1 MTTTHVQMSRVAL
14 LVSMVAKTMP
24 IGAAAK
30 RCGIPDRVAVEVICQ
45 HGGADLAK
53 LARWAE
59 EYERRL
65 RGEGGKAK
73 GAEVI
78 EVVRGVPVKVVRE
91 VRVKAPV
98 EVPVE
103 RVAEKEVRVPV
114 EVATDYLDH
123 PSPLVSGC
131 AKGIADQ
138 YRRLERLVVMYDQV
152 QAEVEQERQQ
162 RLAAKELS
170 TGATAAEEVQAE
182 PVKLTRTARRRDSAT
197 ATPKAHKPWTAK
209 EDAVVMVEGM
219 SASEAGKAIGRTS
232 QAVYSRRAQLRKDA
246 A

>member
-1 MTTTHVQMSRVAL
+1 MTTTNVQMSRVAL

-30 RCGIPDRVAVEVICQ
+30 RCGIPDRVAVEVIRQ
-45 HGGADLAK
+45 HGGADRAK

-65 RGEGGKAK
+65 HGEGGKAK

-91 VRVKAPV
+91 VPV

-103 RVAEKEVRVPV
+103 RVVETEVRVPV

-162 RLAAKELS
+162 RLAAEELS
-170 TGATAAEEVQAE
+170 TGATAAEEVQSG

-197 ATPKAHKPWTAK
+197 AKPNAHKPWTAK

>member
-1 MTTTHVQMSRVAL
+1 MSRVAL

-30 RCGIPDRVAVEVICQ
+30 RCGIPDRVAVEVIRQ

-65 RGEGGKAK
+65 RGEDGKAK
-73 GAEVI
+73 GAEAI
-78 EVVRGVPVKVVRE
+78 EVVREVPVEVVRE
-91 VRVKAPV
+91 VRVDVPV

-103 RVAEKEVRVPV
+103 RVPV

-138 YRRLERLVVMYDQV
+138 YRRLERLVAMYDQV

-197 ATPKAHKPWTAK
+197 AKPKAHKPWTAK
-209 EDAVVMVEGM
+209 EDAAVMADGL
-219 SASEAGKAIGRTS
+219 SASEAGKAIGRTT

>member
-30 RCGIPDRVAVEVICQ
+30 RCGIPDRVAVEVIRQ
-45 HGGADLAK
+45 HGGADRAN

-78 EVVRGVPVKVVRE
+78 EVVRE
-91 VRVKAPV
+91 VRVEVPI

-197 ATPKAHKPWTAK
+197 AKPKAHKPWTAK

-246 A
+246 APAIH

>member
-30 RCGIPDRVAVEVICQ
+30 RCGIPDRVAVEVIRQ

-65 RGEGGKAK
+65 RGA

-78 EVVRGVPVKVVRE
+78 EVLREVPVEVVRE
-91 VRVKAPV
+91 VRV

-103 RVAEKEVRVPV
+103 RVIEKEVRVPV

-138 YRRLERLVVMYDQV
+138 YRRLERLVAMYDQI
-152 QAEVEQERQQ
+152 QAEVQQERRQ
-162 RLAAKELS
+162 RIAAKELS
-170 TGATAAEEVQAE
+170 TGATAAEEVQAV
-182 PVKLTRTARRRDSAT
+182 PVKLTRTARRRDAAT
-197 ATPKAHKPWTAK
+197 AKPKAHKPWTAK
-209 EDAVVMVEGM
+209 DDAAVMADGL
-219 SASEAGKAIGRTS
+219 SASEAGKAIGRTAC
-232 QAVYSRRAQLRKDA
+232 AVYSRRAQMRKAIQARRVA
-246 A
+246 AAA

>member
-30 RCGIPDRVAVEVICQ
+30 RCGIPDRVAVEVIRQ
-45 HGGADLAK
+45 HGGADRAN

-78 EVVRGVPVKVVRE
+78 EVVRGVPV
-91 VRVKAPV
+91 

-103 RVAEKEVRVPV
+103 RVAGKEVRVPV

-138 YRRLERLVVMYDQV
+138 YRRLERLVVMYDHV

-170 TGATAAEEVQAE
+170 TGAAAAEEVQSG

-232 QAVYSRRAQLRKDA
+232 QAVYSRRAQLRKVA

>member
-30 RCGIPDRVAVEVICQ
+30 RCGIPDRVAVEVIRQ
-45 HGGADLAK
+45 HGGADRAN

-78 EVVRGVPVKVVRE
+78 EVVRE
-91 VRVKAPV
+91 VRVDVPI

-170 TGATAAEEVQAE
+170 TGATAAEEVQSG

-197 ATPKAHKPWTAK
+197 AKPKAHKPWTAK

-246 A
+246 APAIH

>member
-1 MTTTHVQMSRVAL
+1 MTTTNVQMSRVAL

>member
-30 RCGIPDRVAVEVICQ
+30 RCGIPDRVAVEVIRQ
-45 HGGADLAK
+45 HGGADRAK

-78 EVVRGVPVKVVRE
+78 EVVRE
-91 VRVKAPV
+91 
-98 EVPVE
+98 
-103 RVAEKEVRVPV
+103 VPV

-123 PSPLVSGC
+123 PAPLVSWC

-170 TGATAAEEVQAE
+170 TGATAAEEVQAG

-232 QAVYSRRAQLRKDA
+232 QAVYSRRAQLRKGA
-246 A
+246 APAIH

>member
-1 MTTTHVQMSRVAL
+1 MSRVAL

-30 RCGIPDRVAVEVICQ
+30 RCGIPDRVAVEVIRQ
-45 HGGADLAK
+45 HGGADRAN

-78 EVVRGVPVKVVRE
+78 EVVRE
-91 VRVKAPV
+91 VRV
-98 EVPVE
+98 EVPIE
-103 RVAEKEVRVPV
+103 VPV

-170 TGATAAEEVQAE
+170 TGATAAEEVQSG

-197 ATPKAHKPWTAK
+197 AKPKAHKPWTAK

-246 A
+246 APAIH

>member
-1 MTTTHVQMSRVAL
+1 MTTTNVQMSRVAL

-138 YRRLERLVVMYDQV
+138 YRRLERLVAMYDHV

-209 EDAVVMVEGM
+209 EEAVVMVEGM

>member
-30 RCGIPDRVAVEVICQ
+30 RCGIPDRVAVEVIRQ
-45 HGGADLAK
+45 HGGADRAN

-78 EVVRGVPVKVVRE
+78 EVVRE
-91 VRVKAPV
+91 VRVEVPI

-170 TGATAAEEVQAE
+170 TGATAAEEVQSG

-246 A
+246 APAIH

>member
-14 LVSMVAKTMP
+14 LVSMVAKSMP

-30 RCGIPDRVAVEVICQ
+30 RCGIPDRVAVEVIRQ
-45 HGGADLAK
+45 HGGSDLAK

-73 GAEVI
+73 GAKGAEVI
-78 EVVRGVPVKVVRE
+78 EVVREVPVQVVRE
-91 VRVKAPV
+91 VRVD
-98 EVPVE
+98 VPVE
-103 RVAEKEVRVPV
+103 RVVEKEVRVPV

-131 AKGIADQ
+131 AKGIADH
-138 YRRLERLVVMYDQV
+138 YRRLERLVAMYDQI
-152 QAEVEQERQQ
+152 QAEVQQERQQ
-162 RLAAKELS
+162 RIAAKELS
-170 TGATAAEEVQAE
+170 TGATAAEEVKAV
-182 PVKLTRTARRRDSAT
+182 PVKLTRTARRRDAAT
-197 ATPKAHKPWTAK
+197 AKPKAHKPWTAK
-209 EDAVVMVEGM
+209 DDAAVMADGL
-219 SASEAGKAIGRTS
+219 SASEVGKAIGRTAC
-232 QAVYSRRAQLRKDA
+232 AVYSRRTQLRKVA

>member
-30 RCGIPDRVAVEVICQ
+30 RCGIPDRVAVEVIRQ
-45 HGGADLAK
+45 HGGADRAK

-78 EVVRGVPVKVVRE
+78 EVVRE
-91 VRVKAPV
+91 VRV
-98 EVPVE
+98 EVPIE
-103 RVAEKEVRVPV
+103 VPV

-170 TGATAAEEVQAE
+170 TGATAAEEVQSG

-232 QAVYSRRAQLRKDA
+232 QAVYSRRAQLRKVA

>member
-30 RCGIPDRVAVEVICQ
+30 RCGIPDRVAVEVIRQ
-45 HGGADLAK
+45 HGGADRAK

-65 RGEGGKAK
+65 HGEGGKAK

-78 EVVRGVPVKVVRE
+78 EVVREE
-91 VRVKAPV
+91 VPV

-103 RVAEKEVRVPV
+103 RAVETEVRVPV

-138 YRRLERLVVMYDQV
+138 YRRLERLVAMYDQI

-170 TGATAAEEVQAE
+170 TGAAAAEEVQAE

-197 ATPKAHKPWTAK
+197 AKPKAYKPWTAK
-209 EDAVVMVEGM
+209 DEAVVVVEGM

-232 QAVYSRRAQLRKDA
+232 QAVYSRRAQLRKDTA
-246 A
+246 

>member
-30 RCGIPDRVAVEVICQ
+30 RCGIPDRVAVEVIRQ
-45 HGGADLAK
+45 HGGADRAK

-78 EVVRGVPVKVVRE
+78 EVVREARVEVPI
-91 VRVKAPV
+91 

-170 TGATAAEEVQAE
+170 IGATAAEEVQAE

-246 A
+246 APAIH

>member
-30 RCGIPDRVAVEVICQ
+30 RCGIPDRVAVEVIRQ
-45 HGGADLAK
+45 HGGADRAK

-65 RGEGGKAK
+65 RGEDGKAK
-73 GAEVI
+73 GAEAI
-78 EVVRGVPVKVVRE
+78 EVVRE
-91 VRVKAPV
+91 
-98 EVPVE
+98 
-103 RVAEKEVRVPV
+103 VPV

-131 AKGIADQ
+131 AKGIADH
-138 YRRLERLVVMYDQV
+138 YRRLERLVAMYDQI

-197 ATPKAHKPWTAK
+197 AKPKAHKPWTAK
-209 EDAVVMVEGM
+209 EEAVVMVEGM

-232 QAVYSRRAQLRKDA
+232 QAVYSRRAQLRKDTA
-246 A
+246 

>member
-30 RCGIPDRVAVEVICQ
+30 RCGIPDRVAVEVIRQ
-45 HGGADLAK
+45 HGGADRAK

-78 EVVRGVPVKVVRE
+78 EGVRE
-91 VRVKAPV
+91 VRV
-98 EVPVE
+98 
-103 RVAEKEVRVPV
+103 EVRVPV

-138 YRRLERLVVMYDQV
+138 YRRLERLVVMYDHV

-170 TGATAAEEVQAE
+170 TGATAAEEVQSG

-246 A
+246 APAIH

>member
-1 MTTTHVQMSRVAL
+1 MTTTNVQMSRVAL

-219 SASEAGKAIGRTS
+219 PASEAGKAIGRTS

>member
-30 RCGIPDRVAVEVICQ
+30 RCGIPDRVAVEVIRQ
-45 HGGADLAK
+45 HGGADRAK

-78 EVVRGVPVKVVRE
+78 EVVRE
-91 VRVKAPV
+91 VRVEVPI

-103 RVAEKEVRVPV
+103 RVVEKEVRVPV

-138 YRRLERLVVMYDQV
+138 YRRLERLVVMYDHV

-170 TGATAAEEVQAE
+170 TGATAAEEVQSG

-246 A
+246 APAIH

>member
-1 MTTTHVQMSRVAL
+1 MSTTHVQMSRVAL

-30 RCGIPDRVAVEVICQ
+30 RCGIPDRVAVEVIRQ
-45 HGGADLAK
+45 HGGADRAK

-78 EVVRGVPVKVVRE
+78 EVVRE
-91 VRVKAPV
+91 VRVEVPI

-162 RLAAKELS
+162 RLAAEELS
-170 TGATAAEEVQAE
+170 TGATAAEE
-182 PVKLTRTARRRDSAT
+182 LSTGAT
-197 ATPKAHKPWTAK
+197 AG
-209 EDAVVMVEGM
+209 VVPQQ
-219 SASEAGKAIGRTS
+219 AIAALRHML
-232 QAVYSRRAQLRKDA
+232 AQQEVA

>member
-1 MTTTHVQMSRVAL
+1 MTTTNVQMSRVAL

-209 EDAVVMVEGM
+209 EEAVVMVEGM

>member
-1 MTTTHVQMSRVAL
+1 MTTTNVQMSRVAL

-30 RCGIPDRVAVEVICQ
+30 RCGIPDRVAVEVIRQ
-45 HGGADLAK
+45 HGGADRAK

-78 EVVRGVPVKVVRE
+78 
-91 VRVKAPV
+91 
-98 EVPVE
+98 E

-170 TGATAAEEVQAE
+170 TGAAAAEEVQAE

-197 ATPKAHKPWTAK
+197 ANPKAHKPWTAK

>member
-30 RCGIPDRVAVEVICQ
+30 RCGIPDRVAVEVIRQ
-45 HGGADLAK
+45 HGGADRAK

-73 GAEVI
+73 GAEAI
-78 EVVRGVPVKVVRE
+78 EVVREVPVEVVRE
-91 VRVKAPV
+91 VRVDVPV

-103 RVAEKEVRVPV
+103 RVPV

-138 YRRLERLVVMYDQV
+138 YRRLERLVAMYDQV

-197 ATPKAHKPWTAK
+197 AKPKAHKPWTAK
-209 EDAVVMVEGM
+209 EDAAVMADGL
-219 SASEAGKAIGRTS
+219 SASEAGKAIGRTT

>member
-30 RCGIPDRVAVEVICQ
+30 RCGIPDRVAVEVIRQ
-45 HGGADLAK
+45 HGGADRAN

-78 EVVRGVPVKVVRE
+78 EVVRE
-91 VRVKAPV
+91 VRVEVPI

-246 A
+246 APAIH

>member
-1 MTTTHVQMSRVAL
+1 MSATHVQMSRVAL

-30 RCGIPDRVAVEVICQ
+30 RCGIPDRVAVEVIRQ
-45 HGGADLAK
+45 HGGADRAK

-65 RGEGGKAK
+65 CGEGGKAK

-78 EVVRGVPVKVVRE
+78 EVVREVPVEIVRE
-91 VRVKAPV
+91 VRVEAPI

-103 RVAEKEVRVPV
+103 RVVETEVRVPV

-138 YRRLERLVVMYDQV
+138 YRRLERLVVMYDQI

-197 ATPKAHKPWTAK
+197 AKPNAHKPWTAK
-209 EDAVVMVEGM
+209 EEAVVMVEGM

>member
-30 RCGIPDRVAVEVICQ
+30 RCGIPDRVAVEVIRQ
-45 HGGADLAK
+45 HGGADRAK

-78 EVVRGVPVKVVRE
+78 EVVRE
-91 VRVKAPV
+91 VRVEVPI

-103 RVAEKEVRVPV
+103 RVAEKEVHVPV

-123 PSPLVSGC
+123 PSPLVSWC

-170 TGATAAEEVQAE
+170 TGATAAEEVQAG

-232 QAVYSRRAQLRKDA
+232 QAVYSRRAQLRKGA
-246 A
+246 APAIH

>member
-30 RCGIPDRVAVEVICQ
+30 RCGIPDRVAVEVIRQ
-45 HGGADLAK
+45 HGGADRAN

-78 EVVRGVPVKVVRE
+78 EVVRGVPV
-91 VRVKAPV
+91 

-103 RVAEKEVRVPV
+103 RVAGKEVRVPV

-138 YRRLERLVVMYDQV
+138 YRRLERLVVMYDHV

-170 TGATAAEEVQAE
+170 TGATAAEEVQSG

-209 EDAVVMVEGM
+209 EDAAVMVEGM

-246 A
+246 APAIH

>member
-1 MTTTHVQMSRVAL
+1 MSTTHVQMSRVAL

-30 RCGIPDRVAVEVICQ
+30 RCGIPDRVAVEVIRQ
-45 HGGADLAK
+45 HGGSDLAK

-78 EVVRGVPVKVVRE
+78 EVVREVPVEVVRE
-91 VRVKAPV
+91 VRVD
-98 EVPVE
+98 VPVE
-103 RVAEKEVRVPV
+103 RVVEKEVRVPV

-138 YRRLERLVVMYDQV
+138 YRRLERLVAMYDQI
-152 QAEVEQERQQ
+152 QAEVQQERRQ

-170 TGATAAEEVQAE
+170 TGATAAEEVQAV
-182 PVKLTRTARRRDSAT
+182 PVKLTRTARRRDAAT
-197 ATPKAHKPWTAK
+197 AKQRAHKPWTA
-209 EDAVVMVEGM
+209 EDDAAVMADGL
-219 SASEAGKAIGRTS
+219 SASEVGKAIGRTAC
-232 QAVYSRRAQLRKDA
+232 AVYSRRTQLRKVA

>member
-30 RCGIPDRVAVEVICQ
+30 RCGIPDRVAVEVIRQ
-45 HGGADLAK
+45 HGGADRAN

-78 EVVRGVPVKVVRE
+78 EVVRE
-91 VRVKAPV
+91 VRVEVPV

-138 YRRLERLVVMYDQV
+138 YRRLERLVAMYDHV

-209 EDAVVMVEGM
+209 EEAVVMVEGM

>member
-24 IGAAAK
+24 IGTAAK
-30 RCGIPDRVAVEVICQ
+30 RCGIPDRVAVEVIRQ
-45 HGGADLAK
+45 HGGADRAK

-78 EVVRGVPVKVVRE
+78 EVVREVPVEVVRE
-91 VRVKAPV
+91 VRVEVPV

-103 RVAEKEVRVPV
+103 RVVETEVRVPV

-131 AKGIADQ
+131 AKGIADH
-138 YRRLERLVVMYDQV
+138 YRRLERLVAMYDQV

-182 PVKLTRTARRRDSAT
+182 PVKLTRAARRRDSAT
-197 ATPKAHKPWTAK
+197 AKPKAHNPWTAK
-209 EDAVVMVEGM
+209 EDAAVMADGL

-232 QAVYSRRAQLRKDA
+232 QAVYSRRAQLRKVA

>member
-30 RCGIPDRVAVEVICQ
+30 RCGIPDRVAVEVIRQ
-45 HGGADLAK
+45 HGGADRAK

-78 EVVRGVPVKVVRE
+78 EGVRE
-91 VRVKAPV
+91 VRV
-98 EVPVE
+98 
-103 RVAEKEVRVPV
+103 EVRVPV

-138 YRRLERLVVMYDQV
+138 YRRLERLVVMYDHV

-170 TGATAAEEVQAE
+170 TGATAAEEVQSG

-232 QAVYSRRAQLRKDA
+232 QAVYSRRAQLRKVA
-246 A
+246 ASAIH